1 LTATEARS
9 IDATAR
15 WPAGAPHRRGRP
27 RPDAGERVRLA
38 RDGLLAGVTFAM
50 GALLT
55 LVFPSARDFDRSTAA
70 LPVGAYSTAYL
81 EVLVKANPRNWTAR
95 LAFVRQLQGRG
106 DFARALSEL
115 DVVPRTDEN
124 RAELEALALDIAWAA
139 VKALPTSVPM
149 RAQAVA
155 NVVGRLESLAR
166 EPVSAARAEVYA
178 DIALQVERPLLA
190 AELYRRVGDASQGEA
205 RARALA
211 VAGRWALAGGDPGR
225 AAELYDGAC
234 RATARPDGQAI
245 WARQSL
251 VAGEATGDAAFAA
264 DRALG
269 LVAMLPDDPG
279 LMSEAARLALAAQ
292 RPVVARDLGRQLLRA
307 APSDIAERERQAL
320 RELAAGDPGAAWPLI
335 EEAVHRHPT
344 SAAWREREAD
354 TAEWTGRPQ
363 IALRDWLWLSRTP
376 GRQAGDRSRP
386 GP

>member
-1 LTATEARS
+1 LTATEARF
-9 IDATAR
+9 IDAAAR
-15 WPAGAPHRRGRP
+15 WPAGASYRRGRP
-27 RPDAGERVRLA
+27 RADARERVRLA

-115 DVVPRTDEN
+115 DVVPRTDET

-139 VKALPTSVPM
+139 VKALPITAPT
-149 RAQAVA
+149 RPQTVA
-155 NVVGRLESLAR
+155 NVVRRLESLAR
-166 EPVSAARAEVYA
+166 EPVSPARAEVYA

-190 AELYRRVGDASQGEA
+190 AELYRRVGDATEGEQ

-211 VAGRWALAGGDPGR
+211 VAGRWAFSGGDPGR
-225 AAELYDGAC
+225 AAALYDGAS
-234 RATARPDGQAI
+234 RATARPDDQAT
-245 WARQSL
+245 WARQSV
-251 VAGEATGDAAFAA
+251 VAAEASGDATAAA

-269 LVAMLPDDPG
+269 FVAMRPDDLG

-292 RPVVARDLGRQLLRA
+292 RPLVARDLGRQLLRA
-307 APSDIAERERQAL
+307 APSDVAERERQAL

-354 TAEWTGRPQ
+354 TAEWTARPQ
-363 IALRDWLWLSRTP
+363 IALRDWLWLSSVP
-376 GRQAGDRSRP
+376 GRRAGDGSRP
-386 GP
+386 